1 MSSAILQRP
10 KWLSVKEVA
19 LHLGIHEQSVRRK
32 IAAGEIPALQL
43 GGPGCALRVLEDELE
58 RWLYRD
64 RFLEPVDVSVDGSPA
79 GGSFAGADPV
89 ERRGTQKPGKSSPPA
104 HAGLT
109 RESDESR

>member
-19 LHLGIHEQSVRRK
+19 FRLGIHEQSVRRK

-64 RFLEPVDVSVDGSPA
+64 RFLDPVDGSADGLPA
-79 GGSFAGADPV
+79 GSSFEPAQPLA
-89 ERRGTQKPGKSSPPA
+89 ERRGTQKLGESSPLA
-104 HAGLT
+104 HTGLE
-109 RESDESR
+109 RGEP

>member
-19 LHLGIHEQSVRRK
+19 FRLGIHEQSVRRK

-64 RFLEPVDVSVDGSPA
+64 RFLEPVDVSDDGPRQRQLRPAQSP
-79 GGSFAGADPV
+79 S
-89 ERRGTQKPGKSSPPA
+89 ERHGTQTMRGQSTPQAPTGPERGEP
-104 HAGLT
+104 
-109 RESDESR
+109 